1 MEMKLTIQNQCN
13 CGATAEV
20 TVDVADFNRWKDD
33 GVLIQDA
40 FPYLNADDRELIMST
55 RRFGFWTCPTC
66 WDKIFEEVL
75 DD

>member
-40 FPYLNADDRELIMST
+40 FPYLNADDHELIMST
-55 RRFGFWTCPTC
+55 RHFGFWMCPTC
-66 WDKIFEEVL
+66 WDKTFEEVL

>member
-1 MEMKLTIQNQCN
+1 MDLTIQNQCN
-13 CGATAEV
+13 CGATAEI
-20 TVDVADFNRWKDD
+20 TVDVADFNRWKDDD

-55 RRFGFWTCPTC
+55 RHFGFWMCPTC
-66 WDKIFEEVL
+66 WDRTFDEAL

>member
-1 MEMKLTIQNQCN
+1 MMNIRNECN
-13 CGATAEV
+13 CGATAEI
-20 TVDVADFNRWKDD
+20 TVDQTDFNRWKDD

-55 RRFGFWTCPTC
+55 RHFGFWMCPTC
-66 WDKIFEEVL
+66 WDKTFDEVL